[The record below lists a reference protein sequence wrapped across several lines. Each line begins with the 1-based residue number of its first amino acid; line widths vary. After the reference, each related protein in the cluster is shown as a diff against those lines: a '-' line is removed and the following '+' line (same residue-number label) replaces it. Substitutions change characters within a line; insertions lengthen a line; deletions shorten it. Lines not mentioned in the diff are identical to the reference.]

1 MKSGFQ
7 KRKDRDSRQQV
18 AIAAKSHK
26 MTEFFE
32 EVACKNKESWSS
44 TTACKKTRTVEEVE
58 QKFYEVETAYSTVPD
73 HTAPYPT
80 ERILPYLLRD
90 PQTAC

>member
-7 KRKDRDSRQQV
+7 KRKDRDSRQRA
-18 AIAAKSHK
+18 AIAAKSRK

-32 EVACKNKESWSS
+32 EAACKNKESCSS
-44 TTACKKTRTVEEVE
+44 TTACEKTRTVEVVE
-58 QKFYEVETAYSTVPD
+58 QNVYEVETAYSTVLD
-73 HTAPYPT
+73 YTAPYPT
-80 ERILPYLLRD
+80 ILPYFLRD